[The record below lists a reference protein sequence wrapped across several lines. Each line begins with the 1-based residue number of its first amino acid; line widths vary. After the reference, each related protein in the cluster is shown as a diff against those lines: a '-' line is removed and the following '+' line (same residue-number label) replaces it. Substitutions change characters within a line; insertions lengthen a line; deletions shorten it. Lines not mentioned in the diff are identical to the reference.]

1 MGAQTMHLKPQQSGL
16 GAASFMH
23 KTDPHKNERRYTAPS
38 GKVPGARRPLHAMS
52 HALALRGAREN
63 AMNTSYAHDRGL
75 SQQAAHIL
83 RPHGHYSNV
92 AFKI

>member
-1 MGAQTMHLKPQQSGL
+1 
-16 GAASFMH
+16 MH

-38 GKVPGARRPLHAMS
+38 GKVPGARRPLHVMS
-52 HALALRGAREN
+52 HALGLRGARGN
-63 AMNTSYAHDRGL
+63 AMNTSYVQDPGL
-75 SQQAAHIL
+75 SQQTAHIL